1 MVIIR
6 TLKNGIRVALEEI
19 PYVRSISFGIWDGG
33 RMKTAF
39 RIISNI

>member
-19 PYVRSISFGIWDGG
+19 PYVRSISFGIWVKNGSPGG
-33 RMKTAF
+33 
-39 RIISNI
+39 IISNI